1 LIFAELPLA
10 DALGA
15 MLAHGITL
23 GGRRHPK
30 GATVDAELVA
40 AAAAQRVTHLWVARL
55 EAGDR
60 PEAEAAVELAS
71 ELAGDGVEARAPAH
85 GRVNLHARHGG
96 LLLLDPQAITAA
108 NLATEALGL
117 STLPPLSPVEPGA
130 MVATV
135 KIIPY
140 AVSADQLA
148 AAAAALR
155 PLKVAP
161 WRSGLSA
168 LLIQSRLS
176 ETADKLLA
184 KTREVTE
191 TRLAR
196 LGVPLHEAPSVLHS
210 VDAIA
215 AALRAAQADL
225 ILLAGATA
233 TSDPRDVIPAA
244 IRAAGG
250 DVLRVGMPVDPGNL
264 LVLGRLGSALLI
276 GLPGCARSPK
286 RNGLDLVLEHWAA
299 GLGLDAAR
307 IAAMG
312 VGGLLEDS
320 GTPVPWGWNAGW
332 SG

>member
-1 LIFAELPLA
+1 
-10 DALGA
+10 
-15 MLAHGITL
+15 MLAHGIAL

-30 GATVDAELVA
+30 GARVDASLLALA
-40 AAAAQRVTHLWVARL
+40 AAEGITRLWVARL
-55 EAGDR
+55 ETGDY
-60 PEAEAAVELAS
+60 PEAEAAAGLAAH
-71 ELAGDGVEARAPAH
+71 LAGDGVEARAPVH

-96 LLLLDPQAITAA
+96 LLMLDPQAITAA
-108 NLATEALGL
+108 NLATEAIGI
-117 STLPPLSPVEPGA
+117 STLPPLSPLEAGD

-140 AVSADQLA
+140 GVPATDLA
-148 AAAAALR
+148 PAAAALR
-155 PLKVAP
+155 PISVAP
-161 WRSGLSA
+161 WRPGLSA
-168 LLIQSRLS
+168 LLVQSRLP

-196 LGVPLHEAPSVLHS
+196 LGVPLDEAPPRPHRVE
-210 VDAIA
+210 AIA
-215 AALRAAQADL
+215 AALHAAQADL
-225 ILLAGATA
+225 VLLAGATA

-250 DVLRVGMPVDPGNL
+250 EVLRVGMPVDPGNL
-264 LVLGRLGSALLI
+264 LVLGRLGAALVI

-286 RNGLDLVLEHWAA
+286 RNGLDLVLEQWAA
-299 GLGLDAAR
+299 GLEPGAAG

-320 GTPVPWGWNAGW
+320 GTPVPWGW